1 MAKELPKLIV
11 FARRTNTSYC
21 RLSSKTTR
29 KKFKECDFEMIAH
42 QIKKIDEIL
51 ESSKQ

>member
-21 RLSSKTTR
+21 RL
-29 KKFKECDFEMIAH
+29 
-42 QIKKIDEIL
+42 
-51 ESSKQ
+51 